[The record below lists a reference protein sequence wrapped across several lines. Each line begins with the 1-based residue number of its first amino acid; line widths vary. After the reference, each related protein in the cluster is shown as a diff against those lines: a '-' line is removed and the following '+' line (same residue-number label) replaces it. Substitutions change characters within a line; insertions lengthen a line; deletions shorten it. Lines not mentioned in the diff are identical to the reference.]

1 MLRAMERDAENLF
14 APAGSVL
21 LSSTGNPKYLPV
33 YWDKILINASQATPP
48 PLPPARA
55 YGNKRVFGKKPERPS
70 RSK

>member
-14 APAGSVL
+14 APPAAFFS
-21 LSSTGNPKYLPV
+21 NPKYLPV

-48 PLPPARA
+48 PIPPAQA
-55 YGNKRVFGKKPERPS
+55 YGNKRVLGKKPERPS